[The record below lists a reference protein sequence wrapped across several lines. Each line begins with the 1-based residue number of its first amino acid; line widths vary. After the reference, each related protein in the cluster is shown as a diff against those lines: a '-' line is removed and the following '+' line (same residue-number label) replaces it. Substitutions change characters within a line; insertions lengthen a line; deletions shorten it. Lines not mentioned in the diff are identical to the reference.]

1 MFLLRRLPRAGVCL
15 RDRQGN
21 AVVVIVEVQA
31 RLKDGKHEKDATEVY
46 WSLIESF
53 AFPFPAYSSAM
64 ASSSTGAEACL
75 LTFLQLP
82 SPGSPILAPTTCR
95 PR

>member
-1 MFLLRRLPRAGVCL
+1 MFLLWRLPRAGVGL

-21 AVVVIVEVQA
+21 TVVIIVEVQA
-31 RLKDGKHEKDATEVY
+31 RLENGKHKKDATEVY
-46 WSLIESF
+46 WSLVESF
-53 AFPFPAYSSAM
+53 AFPLPSYSSAV

-82 SPGSPILAPTTCR
+82 SPGSPTLALTTCR